1 MFYKMTKLTSIIPTG
16 NEQHNIIEAIQSVR
30 FSDEIMVV
38 DSFSTD
44 DTVKLARPIVDTI
57 LQREYEHSASQKN
70 WAIPQAKYSWILL
83 LDADERVTSELKNE
97 VIRMINSNTEYSGF
111 WIKREN
117 YFMGKKVRFSGW
129 QGDKVIRL
137 FKRDE
142 CKYENKHVH
151 AEIISSGK
159 IGILHNKLI
168 HNTFISKEAYLNKLE
183 RYAKLQAKD
192 YDKRVK
198 YITPFHTLIKPIVR
212 FLKHYFLQLGI
223 LDGYVGF
230 VISSYQ
236 AQAVAMR
243 YKYIQESRKAKIKQ

>member
-1 MFYKMTKLTSIIPTG
+1 MTKLTSIIPTG